1 MDTLL
6 ITLIAAGAAGG
17 LCAFWAKMD
26 ERSRNQRTIVQ
37 REQEFDQL
45 WAEAYNA
52 RQAVVRLLKVAEQY
66 SPRTNKRK
74 TQRIEALKAG
84 RDAL

>member
-1 MDTLL
+1 MNTLL
-6 ITLIAAGAAGG
+6 ITLLAAGAAGG
-17 LCAFWAKMD
+17 LTAFWAKMD
-26 ERSRNQRTIVQ
+26 ERGRNRRTILQ

-45 WAEAYNA
+45 WAEAYA
-52 RQAVVRLLKVAEQY
+52 SRQAIVRLLKVAEQY

>member
-1 MDTLL
+1 MELL

-17 LCAFWAKMD
+17 LAAFWAKMD
-26 ERSRNQRTIVQ
+26 ERARNRRTIVQ

-52 RQAVVRLLKVAEQY
+52 RQAIVRLLKVAEQY
-66 SPRTNKRK
+66 SPRTSKRK
-74 TQRIEALKAG
+74 IQRIEALKAG